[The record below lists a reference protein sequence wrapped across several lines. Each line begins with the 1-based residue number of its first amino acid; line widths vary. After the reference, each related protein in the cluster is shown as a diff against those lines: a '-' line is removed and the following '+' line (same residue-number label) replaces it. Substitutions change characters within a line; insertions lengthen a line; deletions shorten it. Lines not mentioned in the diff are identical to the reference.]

1 VIVAVGENLPEPD
14 GSLAAAVGGAPAS
27 GGGEDGAGLLF
38 PLPGGGDLE
47 DAEDL
52 EDSVDPED
60 YAEDISE
67 AGDLGPSDP
76 NIIQGGSSCQ
86 VLVSD
91 FELCKWGPS
100 CATILR
106 EQFSHCDYDC
116 ATCTLHGSIGE
127 GVDEETVEVV
137 EVDQVV
143 QEAGGTPP
151 VISAITADPEN
162 FADLAGQVASGVWQD
177 PDDGNVAG
185 QVATG
190 VWLQLQLAQNTGPF
204 TSAVLAE
211 EGDGDDA
218 GPWTWGTDG
227 PGCIAVGGEAEG
239 SQCRF
244 PFTYE
249 GVVYQGCAYKPG
261 GSSAPVPPGSLGW
274 CSTKR
279 DINGIHVNGP
289 SGSPWKY
296 VGFCDNSCPSA

>member
-1 VIVAVGENLPEPD
+1 VIVAVGDLND
-14 GSLAAAVGGAPAS
+14 GDGEGSPAPAPVGGAPSS

-38 PLPGGGDLE
+38 PLPGGGNLE

-60 YAEDISE
+60 NAEDISQ

-76 NIIQGGSSCQ
+76 NIVQGGSSCQ

-116 ATCTLHGSIGE
+116 ATCTLHGSSGE
-127 GVDEETVEVV
+127 GVNEEVEIV

-143 QEAGGTPP
+143 QVGQQAGGAPP
-151 VISAITADPEN
+151 AISAVIA
-162 FADLAGQVASGVWQD
+162 D
-177 PDDGNVAG
+177 PDDDNFVGQIDGN
-185 QVATG
+185 T
-190 VWLQLQLAQNTGPF
+190 VWQLLASSQSSGEDFIKPPAF
-204 TSAVLAE
+204 SRPPTSPVLAE

-218 GPWTWGTDG
+218 GPWTWTTDG
-227 PGCIAVGGEAEG
+227 PGCLAVGGEGEG